1 MLWRSLVP
9 IHHLDSIERKSGLH
23 CSQMTPIQILGT
35 IGRAA
40 KNVCALPQQ
49 SFDKSNTSINAW
61 FPIHC
66 MQIIHWKR
74 FNFNLQALYNIS
86 TCLQIE
92 LKFEK
97 EKTFFKFETWT
108 LWFVVTRPDFNS
120 FAVFLIPSNLEFWKI
135 SRTRSFFAKITSGV
149 VLLKGDSHLLVTL
162 HSQL

>member
-74 FNFNLQALYNIS
+74 FNFNWFAQLFLS
-86 TCLQIE
+86 FQI
-92 LKFEK
+92 LNFEK
-97 EKTFFKFETWT
+97 SVGQEASSQKSH
-108 LWFVVTRPDFNS
+108 LV
-120 FAVFLIPSNLEFWKI
+120 LYFWKEI
-135 SRTRSFFAKITSGV
+135 PIFWSLYTLNSRHTCE
-149 VLLKGDSHLLVTL
+149 LLVSAEI
-162 HSQL
+162 HSTVRSPFFNLFAIKQTSALGEWSKWNF